1 MKLTLQRTHAT
12 GPRTFGK
19 LFADGVHLCFTLEDE
34 VREQA
39 GVPVATWKIHGETA
53 IPSTS
58 YVGHPYRVTL
68 ENSPHFGVDTLT
80 VNEVPGFVGVRMH
93 AGNTEADTEGC
104 LLLGMAISD
113 SGIVGGTSR
122 PAVTLVKG
130 AVMHELDNGGFV
142 ELEIVNIVET
152 A

>member
-1 MKLTLQRTHAT
+1 MKLTLQRTHFV

-19 LFADGVHLCFTLEDE
+19 LFADGLFLAYTLEDE
-34 VREQA
+34 VRESKPF
-39 GVPVATWKIHGETA
+39 PVAAWKIHGETA
-53 IPSTS
+53 IPSTD
-58 YVGHPYRVTL
+58 YVGHPYRITL

-80 VNEVPGFVGVRMH
+80 INEVPGFVGVRMH
-93 AGNTEADTEGC
+93 AGNTQADTEGC
-104 LLLGMAISD
+104 ILLGIAVSD
-113 SGIVGGTSR
+113 AGIVGGTSR

-130 AVMHELDNGGFV
+130 AVMHELDSGGSV